1 VRVWDV
7 TTGRTAAELRGHFL
21 RVWGLAF
28 RRDGAR
34 LASASDDQTARVWD
48 LAARRETT
56 RYAGHSAPVWAVAFS
71 PDGARVAST
80 GKDGSIKLWDADN
93 GQELFALDEHPDS
106 VWAVGFAPDG
116 RSIATGSVD
125 GLVRTWRAATDI
137 EASDPTQFH
146 SVECV
151 REELVQGIIEVLFA
165 QLTLKEDV
173 LKALKDSPSL
183 EGPARERALELAGA
197 REDNEYALNTRSW
210 EIVRAAGRTADEYR
224 QGLRFIEAAMRR
236 IEAPDLNFL
245 ATLGVAQY
253 RSGQARE
260 AMLTSSRCKGP
271 IEEALKR
278 RQIIASM
285 REKLVAIM
293 AVTAMAHAQL
303 AEGDRARA
311 ELEQLRTLIKE
322 RRWPE
327 DPRWQAFVREA
338 EAMIK

>member
-1 VRVWDV
+1 M
-7 TTGRTAAELRGHFL
+7 GRMAAELRGHGL

-48 LAARRETT
+48 VAARRETT

-71 PDGARVAST
+71 PDGSRIAST

-93 GQELFALDEHPDS
+93 GQELFALDDHPDS
-106 VWAVGFAPDG
+106 VWAVGFATDG
-116 RSIATGSVD
+116 RSLATGSVD

-137 EASDPTQFH
+137 EAGDPARFQ
-146 SVECV
+146 SVERV
-151 REELVQGIIEVLFA
+151 REELAQGIVEALFA
-165 QLTLKEDV
+165 KLTLKEDV

-197 REDNEYALNTRSW
+197 REDNENALNARSW
-210 EIVRAAGRTADEYR
+210 EIVRAPGRTAEEYR

-236 IEAPDLNFL
+236 VEAPGLTYL

-253 RSGQARE
+253 RTAHPRE
-260 AMLTSSRCKGP
+260 ALLTSSRCQGP
-271 IEEALKR
+271 IEETLKR
-278 RQIIASM
+278 RSIITNV
-285 REKLVAIM
+285 REKLVAIL

-311 ELEQLRTLIKE
+311 ELERLRTLIKE
-322 RRWPE
+322 RRWPGDQE
-327 DPRWQAFVREA
+327 IVREA
-338 EAMIK
+338 EAMIKSPAQGHENP